1 MPLGQC
7 VPGSGPLF
15 GDPAQHAYTAAWPP
29 CHPACLG
36 NMLVCGGSLAT
47 ALSAR
52 AEHLIANSVATGTQ
66 RTYAPGWR
74 AFLEFMGRMRRDAH
88 HPDQNDV
95 LLFAAAMSHSVSAST
110 LRVYLAAIK
119 YHLLRMGGPVGVTS
133 SNRVTALLKGL
144 ERERASLPRHPSARP
159 QRQAITVHQLK
170 ALRQFL
176 DRTLYSPADRLMLW
190 AALTTAFHGLL
201 RVSEY
206 TSPSPHGPGGL
217 KTLRCEHL
225 RLAQQEASLQLQRTK
240 TSQLTTGGEVAL
252 HRYADPALCPVRA
265 LQAYVRSSKWSN
277 DKQPLFKFQDGRQL
291 TPNDINAVPLKV
303 LGPSIS
309 SHSLRAGGAT
319 HMADRG
325 APEYALMAAGRWSSG
340 AYRTYIRR
348 PAGMPQHY

>member
-1 MPLGQC
+1 MR
-7 VPGSGPLF
+7 
-15 GDPAQHAYTAAWPP
+15 
-29 CHPACLG
+29 
-36 NMLVCGGSLAT
+36 VCGRMRVCVCVACACACVLLGLLAA

-74 AFLEFMGRMRRDAH
+74 SFLEFRGRMRRDTH

-95 LLFAAAMSHSVSAST
+95 LLFAAAMSHSVRAST

-133 SNRVTALLKGL
+133 SSRITALLMGL

-176 DRTLYSPADRLMLW
+176 NRSLYSPADRLMLW

-201 RVSEY
+201 LCVSEY
-206 TSPSPHGPGGL
+206 TSLSPHGPGGL
-217 KTLRCEHL
+217 KTLRHEHL

-240 TSQLTTGGEVAL
+240 TSQLATGGEVAL
-252 HRYADPALCPVRA
+252 NRYADPALCPVRA

-277 DKQPLFKFQDGRQL
+277 DKQPLFKFQDGRHL
-291 TPNDINAVPLKV
+291 KPNDINAVLHKV

-309 SHSLRAGGAT
+309 SHSLRVGGAT
-319 HMADRG
+319 HMAD
-325 APEYALMAAGRWSSG
+325 
-340 AYRTYIRR
+340 
-348 PAGMPQHY
+348 

>member
-1 MPLGQC
+1 MCIC
-7 VPGSGPLF
+7 V
-15 GDPAQHAYTAAWPP
+15 
-29 CHPACLG
+29 ACACACVL
-36 NMLVCGGSLAT
+36 LSSLAT

-95 LLFAAAMSHSVSAST
+95 MLFAAAMSHSVSAST
-110 LRVYLAAIK
+110 LRVYLAAVK

-133 SNRVTALLKGL
+133 SSRITALLKGL
-144 ERERASLPRHPSARP
+144 ERASLPRHPSARP

-176 DRTLYSPADRLMLW
+176 DLSLYSPADRLMLW

-206 TSPSPHGPGGL
+206 TSLSPHGLGGF

-225 RLAQQEASLQLQRTK
+225 QLAQQEASPQLQRTK

-252 HRYADPALCPVRA
+252 HRYTDPAPCSVRA

-277 DKQPLFKFQDGRQL
+277 DKQPLFKFQDGRHL
-291 TPNDINAVPLKV
+291 TPNDINAVLHKV

-319 HMADRG
+319 HTADRG

-340 AYRTYIRR
+340 AYRACIRR